1 MNTVDFNV
9 LAVRAFKTFVQAF
22 LAALSLGLVTATN
35 LTALKALAVGAIA
48 AGVSAVMNLFVQ
60 PTEAK

>member
-1 MNTVDFNV
+1 MDFNV

-22 LAALSLGLVTATN
+22 LAALLVSATTVVD
-35 LTALKALAVGAIA
+35 LETGKAALIAAVA
-48 AGVSAVMNLFVQ
+48 AGVSALMNLFIQ